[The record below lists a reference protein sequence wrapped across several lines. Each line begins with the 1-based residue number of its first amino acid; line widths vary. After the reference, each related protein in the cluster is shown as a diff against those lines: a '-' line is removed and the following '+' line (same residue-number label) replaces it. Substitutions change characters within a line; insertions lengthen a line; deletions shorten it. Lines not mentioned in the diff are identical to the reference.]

1 MEHPLI
7 EVDKSLNEEK
17 ILNIIGDLNKKLTF
31 AMRTN
36 NADLVGQLRMALES
50 YNFRLQQLYK
60 EKENSADIEQY
71 AKNIDI
77 S

>member
-17 ILNIIGDLNKKLTF
+17 VVNIISDLNKKLTF
-31 AMRTN
+31 AMRMN
-36 NADLVGQLRMALES
+36 NAALVSQIRMALES
-50 YNFRLQQLYK
+50 YNFRLREIYK
-60 EKENSADIEQY
+60 AKENASDIEQY
-71 AKNIDI
+71 TKNIDI